1 MTYFV
6 YYSWMQHSRIHFVPC
21 RLQATEVTVRHV
33 NFTCL
38 KYLMNSNYFNFTQEK
53 CVNCNIVG
61 KQFRNEDVSIIY
73 VEEIVIYFCNFLLQY
88 KINSVILG
96 KLLPDFVI
104 FHRIDY
110 LFALILKKLNPS
122 SPLDSAQCSA

>member
-1 MTYFV
+1 
-6 YYSWMQHSRIHFVPC
+6 MQTTGYRSNS
-21 RLQATEVTVRHV
+21 Q
-33 NFTCL
+33 TCEF
-38 KYLMNSNYFNFTQEK
+38 YLFEIFANSNYFTFTQEK
-53 CVNCNIVG
+53 RINCDIVG
-61 KQFRNEDVSIIY
+61 KQFRNEDVSLIY
-73 VEEIVIYFCNFLLQY
+73 FEEVVTYFCNFLLQY

-122 SPLDSAQCSA
+122 SPVDSAQCSA